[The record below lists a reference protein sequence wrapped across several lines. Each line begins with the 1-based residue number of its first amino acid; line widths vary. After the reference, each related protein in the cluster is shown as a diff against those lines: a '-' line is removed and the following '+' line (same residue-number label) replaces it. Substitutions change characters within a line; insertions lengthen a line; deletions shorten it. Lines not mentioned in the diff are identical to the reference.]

1 MNDVDR
7 IETNH
12 INRPAETPGLPE
24 VMTRM
29 SRIATSLKQ
38 WTIFHAV
45 AECGTFSSAAEFLH
59 VSQGSIGYAISQ
71 LEEALGISLLRLE
84 GRKYNVTDAGR
95 ELLCRSKFLLSEAI
109 ALETLASALRNNNM
123 PQLKVSIEKDFPT
136 RDLIPA
142 LSQYLARRRGPK
154 IKLTEIPKSAM
165 ERVLRDLE
173 ADIAISSTVPSSYTG
188 ELFLEVEYVAV
199 ASADNPILSKPRPIS
214 DEDLMEFVQIITLD
228 EDEVRVE
235 PGNGPPNATSGKFWY
250 VTSIETAITAVCEGI
265 GYGWIPRSRI
275 EESLERGKLVEIP
288 LKARATFV
296 KPFYLIQGRS
306 SFYRETENLVQVLRA
321 VVLKNRYRGRNIVP
335 RRRSEGQALFAD
347 RSDKLFR

>member
-1 MNDVDR
+1 MNNVDR
-7 IETNH
+7 NEPNNTNG
-12 INRPAETPGLPE
+12 PAETPGLAE

-29 SRIATSLKQ
+29 NRIATSLKQ
-38 WTIFHAV
+38 WTVFHAV

-71 LEEALGISLLRLE
+71 LEEAIGISLLRLE

-95 ELLCRSKFLLSEAI
+95 ELLCRSKFLLNEAI
-109 ALETLASALRNNNM
+109 ALETLASALRNNNT

-173 ADIAISSTVPSSYTG
+173 ADIAISSTVPSAYTG

-199 ASADNPILSKPRPIS
+199 ASANHTILSKPQPIS

-228 EDEVRVE
+228 EDDVGVD
-235 PGNGPPNATSGKFWY
+235 PGNGPSNAASGKVWY
-250 VTSIETAITAVCEGI
+250 VTSIETAVTAICEGI
-265 GYGWIPRSRI
+265 GYGWIPSSRV
-275 EESLERGKLVEIP
+275 EESLQSGKLVEISIKGRP
-288 LKARATFV
+288 AFI
-296 KPFYLIQGRS
+296 KPFYLVQGRS
-306 SFYRETENLVQVLRA
+306 SFYRETDKLVQLLRA
-321 VVLKNRYRGRNIVP
+321 VALKSRYRGRNIAP
-335 RRRSEGQALFAD
+335 RRRSEGQALFD
-347 RSDKLFR
+347 GRSNNLFR